1 MNYKIHLSVSLCVCT
16 HVCVC
21 VNLSRD
27 SNAQFS
33 LGTAQKFGVIL
44 PTLALREGDY
54 RRQGGK
60 KVCEW
65 RFVICGN

>member
-1 MNYKIHLSVSLCVCT
+1 MCV
-16 HVCVC
+16 HVC
-21 VNLSRD
+21 VNLSGD

-33 LGTAQKFGVIL
+33 VGTAQKFGAIL

-60 KVCEW
+60 KVYEW
-65 RFVICGN
+65 RSVICGN

>member
-1 MNYKIHLSVSLCVCT
+1 M
-16 HVCVC
+16 CVC